1 MSFLESEKDNNKFS
15 NARLLSIKPKLK
27 INRFICNNKNNRYIP
42 NLYNCNNDIDN
53 NDSDSH
59 SFSLIESTKEKSDGG
74 DSKNDELSMNS
85 MNSALYK
92 YLELKCIS
100 IVSLSI
106 IKNKNLNNFKTFKKD
121 NDSDSIKA
129 MEISENE
136 NTAISYEKEINKN
149 QFLPCRYEE
158 QKEIYNF
165 IKNGLKTNGTY
176 NSLYI
181 CGMTGTGKTESVN
194 NVIDIIE
201 AENKENKTIPF
212 RSLFI
217 NCVNFDTNMKL
228 IKCIYNFIFSRN
240 VQTNKTSNYLNTLDE
255 FFSERNKYNRNIYLN
270 DPTNSHI
277 ILIIDEIDYLIN
289 KFQIMLY
296 HIFNWS
302 TYSNS
307 KLIIISISNL
317 INIKDLFLSKIS
329 SRFGQNKLMFKP
341 YTKEQIREIINYKGI
356 NLNLFD
362 EDALKLTSMKVS
374 AINGD
379 LRRVILILKRAL
391 ELNNNDVFNNL
402 HGGGNNL
409 VNKNYVLKAY
419 RDLFDSKI
427 IFTLKNLNIYE
438 KIIVGAILLNINKFC
453 NNFIKVECIYND
465 VNILIEKYNKNNI
478 NNGKFEL
485 DISWNEFKNIIY
497 NLNRMRIIE
506 LRKGDFNNFKDN
518 FILIKFYPDEFS
530 VACEY
535 DDDFKPE
542 EIFLTNSLNQYFLIN
557 FISFIKK
564 YK

>member
-15 NARLLSIKPKLK
+15 NDRLLSIRPKLK

-59 SFSLIESTKEKSDGG
+59 SFSLIESIKEKSDGG
-74 DSKNDELSMNS
+74 DSMNDELSMNS

-402 HGGGNNL
+402 PGGGNNL

-535 DDDFKPE
+535 DDDFKPV
-542 EIFLTNSLNQYFLIN
+542 EIFLTNSLN
-557 FISFIKK
+557 
-564 YK
+564 

>member
-15 NARLLSIKPKLK
+15 NDRLLSIKPKLK

-74 DSKNDELSMNS
+74 DSMNDELSMNS

-402 HGGGNNL
+402 PGGGNNL

-465 VNILIEKYNKNNI
+465 VNILIEKYNKNKI

-506 LRKGDFNNFKDN
+506 LRQGDFNNFKDN

-535 DDDFKPE
+535 DDDFKPV
-542 EIFLTNSLNQYFLIN
+542 EIFLTNSLN
-557 FISFIKK
+557 
-564 YK
+564 

>member
-15 NARLLSIKPKLK
+15 NDRLLSIKPKLK

-59 SFSLIESTKEKSDGG
+59 SFSLIENTKEKSDGG
-74 DSKNDELSMNS
+74 DSMNDELSMNS

-92 YLELKCIS
+92 NLELKCIS

-402 HGGGNNL
+402 PGGGNNL

-535 DDDFKPE
+535 DDDFKPV
-542 EIFLTNSLNQYFLIN
+542 EIFLTNSLN
-557 FISFIKK
+557 
-564 YK
+564 

>member
-15 NARLLSIKPKLK
+15 NDRLLSIKPKLK

-74 DSKNDELSMNS
+74 DSMNDELSMNS

-402 HGGGNNL
+402 PGGGNNL
-409 VNKNYVLKAY
+409 VNKNYILKAY

-535 DDDFKPE
+535 DDDFKPV
-542 EIFLTNSLNQYFLIN
+542 EIFLTNSLN
-557 FISFIKK
+557 
-564 YK
+564 

>member
-15 NARLLSIKPKLK
+15 NDRLLSIKPKLK

-53 NDSDSH
+53 NDSDNH
-59 SFSLIESTKEKSDGG
+59 SFSLIENTKEKSDGG
-74 DSKNDELSMNS
+74 DSMNDELSMNS

-402 HGGGNNL
+402 PGGGNNL

-518 FILIKFYPDEFS
+518 FILIKFYPDEFF

-535 DDDFKPE
+535 DDDFKPV
-542 EIFLTNSLNQYFLIN
+542 EIFLTNSLN
-557 FISFIKK
+557 
-564 YK
+564 

>member
-15 NARLLSIKPKLK
+15 NDRLLSIKPKLK

-42 NLYNCNNDIDN
+42 KLYNCNNDIDN

-59 SFSLIESTKEKSDGG
+59 SFSLIENTKEKSDGG
-74 DSKNDELSMNS
+74 DSMNDELSMNS

-391 ELNNNDVFNNL
+391 ELNNNDVSNNL
-402 HGGGNNL
+402 PGGGNNL

-535 DDDFKPE
+535 DDDFKPV
-542 EIFLTNSLNQYFLIN
+542 EIFLTNSLN
-557 FISFIKK
+557 
-564 YK
+564 

>member
-15 NARLLSIKPKLK
+15 NDRLLSIKPKLK

-74 DSKNDELSMNS
+74 DSMNDELSMNS

-402 HGGGNNL
+402 PGGGNNL

-535 DDDFKPE
+535 DDNFGPVNN
-542 EIFLTNSLNQYFLIN
+542 FLKNSLN
-557 FISFIKK
+557 
-564 YK
+564 

>member
-15 NARLLSIKPKLK
+15 NDRLLSIKPKLK

-74 DSKNDELSMNS
+74 DSMNDELSMNS

-402 HGGGNNL
+402 PGGGNNL

-535 DDDFKPE
+535 DDNFKPV
-542 EIFLTNSLNQYFLIN
+542 EIFLTNSLN
-557 FISFIKK
+557 
-564 YK
+564 

>member
-15 NARLLSIKPKLK
+15 NDRLLSIKPKLK

-74 DSKNDELSMNS
+74 DSMDDELSMNS

-402 HGGGNNL
+402 PGGGNNL

-535 DDDFKPE
+535 DDDFKPV
-542 EIFLTNSLNQYFLIN
+542 EIFLTNSLN
-557 FISFIKK
+557 
-564 YK
+564 

>member
-15 NARLLSIKPKLK
+15 NDRLLSIKPKLK

-74 DSKNDELSMNS
+74 DSMNDELSMNS

-402 HGGGNNL
+402 PGGGNNL

-535 DDDFKPE
+535 DDDFKPV
-542 EIFLTNSLNQYFLIN
+542 EIFLTNSLN
-557 FISFIKK
+557 
-564 YK
+564 

>member
-15 NARLLSIKPKLK
+15 NDRLLSIKPKLK

-59 SFSLIESTKEKSDGG
+59 SFSLIENTKEKSDGG
-74 DSKNDELSMNS
+74 DSMNDELSMNS

-402 HGGGNNL
+402 PGGGNNL

-535 DDDFKPE
+535 DDDFKPV
-542 EIFLTNSLNQYFLIN
+542 EIFLTNSLN
-557 FISFIKK
+557 
-564 YK
+564 

>member
-15 NARLLSIKPKLK
+15 NDRLLSIRPKLK

-59 SFSLIESTKEKSDGG
+59 SFSLIERTKEKSDGG
-74 DSKNDELSMNS
+74 DSMNDELSMNS

-391 ELNNNDVFNNL
+391 ELNNNDVSNNL
-402 HGGGNNL
+402 PGGGNNL

-535 DDDFKPE
+535 DDDFKPV
-542 EIFLTNSLNQYFLIN
+542 EIFLTNSLN
-557 FISFIKK
+557 
-564 YK
+564 

>member
-15 NARLLSIKPKLK
+15 NDRLLSIKPKLK

-74 DSKNDELSMNS
+74 DSMNDEKSMNS

-302 TYSNS
+302 TYPNS

-402 HGGGNNL
+402 PGGGNNL

-427 IFTLKNLNIYE
+427 IFTLKNLSIYE

-497 NLNRMRIIE
+497 NLNRMSLIE

-535 DDDFKPE
+535 DDDFKPVE
-542 EIFLTNSLNQYFLIN
+542 NFLTNSLN
-557 FISFIKK
+557 
-564 YK
+564 

>member
-1 MSFLESEKDNNKFS
+1 MSFLESDEDNNEFS
-15 NARLLSIKPKLK
+15 VYKYLSIKPKIKL
-27 INRFICNNKNNRYIP
+27 NRSIYNNKNNKNNP
-42 NLYNCNNDIDN
+42 NLYSGNNDIDI
-53 NDSDSH
+53 NDSDILSI
-59 SFSLIESTKEKSDGG
+59 SSIENTKDKPNEIV
-74 DSKNDELSMNS
+74 SKNEELSMNR
-85 MNSALYK
+85 ALYK
-92 YLELKCIS
+92 CHESKCIS
-100 IVSLSI
+100 VLSDLTRN
-106 IKNKNLNNFKTFKKD
+106 KNKNQNKKEYNFQKFIKDNDNNFKT
-121 NDSDSIKA
+121 A
-129 MEISENE
+129 MEISDNE
-136 NTAISYEKEINKN
+136 STGLSFEKEINKN
-149 QFLPCRYEE
+149 KYLPCRYEE

-165 IKNGLKTNGTY
+165 IKNGLKTNGSY

-194 NVIDIIE
+194 NVIDVIE
-201 AENKENKTIPF
+201 AESKDNEIIQF

-228 IKCIYNFIFSRN
+228 IKCIYNFIFSKN
-240 VQTNKTSNYLNTLDE
+240 VQNIKTSNYLNIFDE
-255 FFSERNKYNRNIYLN
+255 FFSERNKFNGSMYLN

-341 YTKEQIREIINYKGI
+341 YTKEQIREIIDYKGI

-391 ELNNNDVFNNL
+391 ELYNNDICNNL
-402 HGGGNNL
+402 SNNKNNL
-409 VNKNYVLKAY
+409 INKNYVLKAY

-427 IFTLKNLNIYE
+427 IFTLKNLNIFE
-438 KIIVGAILLNINKFC
+438 KIIIGAILLNINKFS
-453 NNFIKVECIYND
+453 NNCIKVENIYND
-465 VNILIEKYNKNNI
+465 VNILIEKYNENNI
-478 NNGKFEL
+478 NNGKFDL
-485 DISWNEFKNIIY
+485 DISWNEFKNIMY

-506 LRKGDFNNFKDN
+506 LRESDFNNFKDN
-518 FILIKFYPDEFS
+518 FVLIKFYPDEFS
-530 VACEY
+530 VACEC
-535 DDDFKPE
+535 DDDFKAVN
-542 EIFLTNSLNQYFLIN
+542 IFLTNSLN
-557 FISFIKK
+557 
-564 YK
+564 

>member
-15 NARLLSIKPKLK
+15 NDRLLSIKPKLK

-42 NLYNCNNDIDN
+42 NLYNFNNDIDN

-59 SFSLIESTKEKSDGG
+59 SFSLIENTKEKSDGG
-74 DSKNDELSMNS
+74 DSMNDELSMNS

-402 HGGGNNL
+402 PGGGNNL

-438 KIIVGAILLNINKFC
+438 KIIVGAILLNINKFS
-453 NNFIKVECIYND
+453 NNFIKVENLYSDID
-465 VNILIEKYNKNNI
+465 VLLEKYNESNI
-478 NNGKFEL
+478 SNGKFEL
-485 DISWNEFKNIIY
+485 DIGWNDFKNIIY
-497 NLNRMRIIE
+497 NLNRMKIIE
-506 LRKGDFNNFKDN
+506 LRESDFNNFKDN
-518 FILIKFYPDEFS
+518 IVLIKFYPDEFS

-535 DDDFKPE
+535 DDDFGPVNN
-542 EIFLTNSLNQYFLIN
+542 FLKNSLN
-557 FISFIKK
+557 
-564 YK
+564 

>member
-15 NARLLSIKPKLK
+15 NDRLLSIKPKLK

-74 DSKNDELSMNS
+74 DSMNDDLSKNS

-402 HGGGNNL
+402 PGGGNNL

-535 DDDFKPE
+535 DDDFKPV
-542 EIFLTNSLNQYFLIN
+542 EIFLTNSLN
-557 FISFIKK
+557 
-564 YK
+564 

>member
-15 NARLLSIKPKLK
+15 NDRLLSIKPKLK

-59 SFSLIESTKEKSDGG
+59 SFSLIESTKKKSDGG
-74 DSKNDELSMNS
+74 DSMNDELSMNS

-402 HGGGNNL
+402 PGGGNNL

-535 DDDFKPE
+535 DDDFKPV
-542 EIFLTNSLNQYFLIN
+542 EIFLTNSLN
-557 FISFIKK
+557 
-564 YK
+564 

>member
-15 NARLLSIKPKLK
+15 NDRLLSIKPKLK

-74 DSKNDELSMNS
+74 DSMNDELSMNS

-402 HGGGNNL
+402 PGGGNNL

-438 KIIVGAILLNINKFC
+438 KIIVGSILLNINKFC

-535 DDDFKPE
+535 DDDFKPV
-542 EIFLTNSLNQYFLIN
+542 EIFLTNSLN
-557 FISFIKK
+557 
-564 YK
+564 

>member
-15 NARLLSIKPKLK
+15 NDRLLSIKPKLK

-74 DSKNDELSMNS
+74 DSMNDELSMNS

-391 ELNNNDVFNNL
+391 ELNNNDVSNNL
-402 HGGGNNL
+402 PGGGNNL

-535 DDDFKPE
+535 DDDFKPV
-542 EIFLTNSLNQYFLIN
+542 EIFLTNSLN
-557 FISFIKK
+557 
-564 YK
+564 

>member
-15 NARLLSIKPKLK
+15 NDRLLSIKPKLK

-74 DSKNDELSMNS
+74 DSMNDELSMNS

-92 YLELKCIS
+92 YHELKCIS

-402 HGGGNNL
+402 PGGGNNL

-535 DDDFKPE
+535 DDDFKPV
-542 EIFLTNSLNQYFLIN
+542 EIFLTNSLN
-557 FISFIKK
+557 
-564 YK
+564 

>member
-15 NARLLSIKPKLK
+15 NDRLLSIKPKLK

-59 SFSLIESTKEKSDGG
+59 SFSLIESIKEKSDGG
-74 DSKNDELSMNS
+74 DSMNDELSMNS

-106 IKNKNLNNFKTFKKD
+106 IKNKNLNNFKTYKKD

-201 AENKENKTIPF
+201 AENKEKKTIPF

-402 HGGGNNL
+402 PGGGNNL

-535 DDDFKPE
+535 DDDFKPV
-542 EIFLTNSLNQYFLIN
+542 EIFLTNSLN
-557 FISFIKK
+557 
-564 YK
+564 

>member
-1 MSFLESEKDNNKFS
+1 
-15 NARLLSIKPKLK
+15 
-27 INRFICNNKNNRYIP
+27 
-42 NLYNCNNDIDN
+42 
-53 NDSDSH
+53 
-59 SFSLIESTKEKSDGG
+59 
-74 DSKNDELSMNS
+74 
-85 MNSALYK
+85 
-92 YLELKCIS
+92 
-100 IVSLSI
+100 
-106 IKNKNLNNFKTFKKD
+106 
-121 NDSDSIKA
+121 
-129 MEISENE
+129 
-136 NTAISYEKEINKN
+136 
-149 QFLPCRYEE
+149 
-158 QKEIYNF
+158 
-165 IKNGLKTNGTY
+165 
-176 NSLYI
+176 
-181 CGMTGTGKTESVN
+181 MTGTGKTESVN

-228 IKCIYNFIFSRN
+228 IKRIYNFIFSRN

-402 HGGGNNL
+402 PGGGNNL

-535 DDDFKPE
+535 DDDFKPV
-542 EIFLTNSLNQYFLIN
+542 EIFLTNSLN
-557 FISFIKK
+557 
-564 YK
+564 

>member
-15 NARLLSIKPKLK
+15 NDRLLSIKPKLK

-59 SFSLIESTKEKSDGG
+59 SFSLIESIKEKSDGG
-74 DSKNDELSMNS
+74 DSMNDELSMNS

-106 IKNKNLNNFKTFKKD
+106 IKNKNLNNFKTYKKD

-402 HGGGNNL
+402 SGGGNNL

-535 DDDFKPE
+535 DDDFKPV
-542 EIFLTNSLNQYFLIN
+542 EIFLTNSLN
-557 FISFIKK
+557 
-564 YK
+564 

>member
-15 NARLLSIKPKLK
+15 NDRLLSIKPKLK

-59 SFSLIESTKEKSDGG
+59 SFSLIENTKEKPDGG
-74 DSKNDELSMNS
+74 DSMNDELSMNS

-402 HGGGNNL
+402 PGGGNNL

-535 DDDFKPE
+535 DDDFKPV
-542 EIFLTNSLNQYFLIN
+542 EIFLTNSLN
-557 FISFIKK
+557 
-564 YK
+564 

>member
-1 MSFLESEKDNNKFS
+1 
-15 NARLLSIKPKLK
+15 
-27 INRFICNNKNNRYIP
+27 
-42 NLYNCNNDIDN
+42 
-53 NDSDSH
+53 
-59 SFSLIESTKEKSDGG
+59 
-74 DSKNDELSMNS
+74 
-85 MNSALYK
+85 
-92 YLELKCIS
+92 
-100 IVSLSI
+100 
-106 IKNKNLNNFKTFKKD
+106 
-121 NDSDSIKA
+121 
-129 MEISENE
+129 
-136 NTAISYEKEINKN
+136 
-149 QFLPCRYEE
+149 
-158 QKEIYNF
+158 
-165 IKNGLKTNGTY
+165 
-176 NSLYI
+176 
-181 CGMTGTGKTESVN
+181 
-194 NVIDIIE
+194 
-201 AENKENKTIPF
+201 
-212 RSLFI
+212 
-217 NCVNFDTNMKL
+217 
-228 IKCIYNFIFSRN
+228 
-240 VQTNKTSNYLNTLDE
+240 
-255 FFSERNKYNRNIYLN
+255 
-270 DPTNSHI
+270 
-277 ILIIDEIDYLIN
+277 
-289 KFQIMLY
+289 
-296 HIFNWS
+296 
-302 TYSNS
+302 
-307 KLIIISISNL
+307 
-317 INIKDLFLSKIS
+317 
-329 SRFGQNKLMFKP
+329 MFKP

-402 HGGGNNL
+402 PGGGNNL

-535 DDDFKPE
+535 DDDFKPV
-542 EIFLTNSLNQYFLIN
+542 EIFLTNSLN
-557 FISFIKK
+557 
-564 YK
+564 

>member
-15 NARLLSIKPKLK
+15 NDRLLSIKPKLK

-59 SFSLIESTKEKSDGG
+59 SFSLIENTKEKSDGG
-74 DSKNDELSMNS
+74 DSMNDELSMNS

-165 IKNGLKTNGTY
+165 IKNGLKTNGNY

-402 HGGGNNL
+402 PGGGNNL

-478 NNGKFEL
+478 NNGKFKL

-530 VACEY
+530 IACEY
-535 DDDFKPE
+535 DDDFKPV
-542 EIFLTNSLNQYFLIN
+542 EIFLTNSLN
-557 FISFIKK
+557 
-564 YK
+564 

>member
-15 NARLLSIKPKLK
+15 NDRLLSIKPKLK

-74 DSKNDELSMNS
+74 DSMNDELSMNN

-402 HGGGNNL
+402 PGGGNNL

-535 DDDFKPE
+535 DDDFKPV
-542 EIFLTNSLNQYFLIN
+542 EIFLTNSLN
-557 FISFIKK
+557 
-564 YK
+564 

>member
-15 NARLLSIKPKLK
+15 NDRLLSIKPKLK

-59 SFSLIESTKEKSDGG
+59 SFSLIESIKEKSDGG
-74 DSKNDELSMNS
+74 DSMNDELSMNS

-402 HGGGNNL
+402 PGGGNNL

-535 DDDFKPE
+535 DDDFKPV
-542 EIFLTNSLNQYFLIN
+542 EIFLTNSLN
-557 FISFIKK
+557 
-564 YK
+564 

>member
-15 NARLLSIKPKLK
+15 NDRLLSIRPKLK

-74 DSKNDELSMNS
+74 DSMNDELSMNS

-402 HGGGNNL
+402 PGGGNNL

-535 DDDFKPE
+535 DDDFKPV
-542 EIFLTNSLNQYFLIN
+542 EIFLTNSLN
-557 FISFIKK
+557 
-564 YK
+564 